1 MKTLHGSGIST
12 NIIDNNEGSTNA
24 TVQTKCMHKTND
36 NQNNNSRT
44 MCSKISCPAR
54 MTASYHSY
62 LPSPRKT
69 ILILKTTD
77 MELNNKKKNKKK
89 IGKTQVS
96 HHVKVNIRH
105 INGAIQVENAKIII
119 SMLLIFSCSII
130 MTLLLST
137 TPNLLCSARLHHGH
151 RDHKTF

>member
-1 MKTLHGSGIST
+1 
-12 NIIDNNEGSTNA
+12 
-24 TVQTKCMHKTND
+24 
-36 NQNNNSRT
+36 
-44 MCSKISCPAR
+44 

-137 TPNLLCSARLHHGH
+137 TPNLLCSTKKPPSPSRSKPATTSLHLPSF
-151 RDHKTF
+151 RNPSSSPKKKKKKKKKTTTLSFTT